1 MDNLMRGV
9 FNPRGCT
16 PLRNPGQHSPLRM
29 KNRVEAEVW
38 GPDAKG
44 EVVLKQ
50 KIGPIEN
57 IMATYGLNRLSEMMV
72 SDAGG
77 ASAFCNVAAIG
88 TDTTAASST
97 QNTLGASTQLASGA
111 SFSRSDA
118 GSMTAQYNLTFASNG
133 NACQVHEIGLFQTNQ
148 ATASCIARSVLGTN
162 SINRGTADE
171 IRATYQVICG
181 TA

>member
-1 MDNLMRGV
+1 MDSVLKGV
-9 FNPRGCT
+9 LYPRGMT

-29 KNRVEAEVW
+29 KNRII
-38 GPDAKG
+38 G
-44 EVVLKQ
+44 EVVGPDGQVKQ
-50 KIGPIEN
+50 RFGPVEN
-57 IMATYGLNRLSEMMV
+57 IMATYGLNRLSEMLV

-77 ASAFCNVAAIG
+77 ASAFANVAAIG

-148 ATASCIARSVLGTN
+148 ATASCIARSVLGTA
-162 SINRGTADE
+162 SINRGSADE
-171 IRATYQVICG
+171 IRVTYQVICG